1 MKSIFSILC
10 IAFVS
15 ISIHA
20 QSQVELLLQDA
31 EKFNEAFIKGDF
43 ETYVDMTIPSVV
55 EVAGGKEIMI
65 NNAKASYEMTT
76 KGGMIYESIKPLK
89 PSKFMF
95 AEKDLQSILPQT
107 IITKIGDTR
116 ISQKVYFL
124 ASSSDEGKTWTFLNL
139 EPYDTAS
146 IKTYVPS
153 YTEDVEI
160 PAAEQPELIDN
171 NKK

>member
-1 MKSIFSILC
+1 MTFI
-10 IAFVS
+10 S

-31 EKFNEAFIKGDF
+31 KQFNAAFLKGDF
-43 ETYVDMTIPSVV
+43 DKYVDMTIPSVI
-55 EVAGGKEIMI
+55 EIAGGKEIMVT
-65 NNAKASYEMTT
+65 NAKASYEMVT
-76 KGGMIYESIKPLK
+76 KSGLAYESIEPLK

-95 AEKDLQSILPQT
+95 AGRDLQSILPQT
-107 IITKIGDTR
+107 IITKIGKTK

-146 IKTYVPS
+146 IKTYVPA
-153 YTEDVEI
+153 YTGDIEI
-160 PAAEQPELIDN
+160 PTAEQPELIED
-171 NKK
+171 K

>member
-1 MKSIFSILC
+1 MKRIFSILF

-15 ISIHA
+15 MSISA

-31 EKFNEAFIKGDF
+31 KEFNAAFLKGDF
-43 ETYVDMTIPSVV
+43 DTYVDMTIPSVV
-55 EVAGGKEIMI
+55 EVAGGKEVMVT
-65 NNAKASYEMTT
+65 NAKASYDMTT
-76 KGGMIYESIKPLK
+76 KSGLAYESIEPLK

-95 AEKDLQSILPQT
+95 AGRDLQSILPQT
-107 IITKIGDTR
+107 IVTKIGKTK

-153 YTEDVEI
+153 YTGDIEI
-160 PAAEQPELIDN
+160 PAAEQPELIED
-171 NKK
+171 K